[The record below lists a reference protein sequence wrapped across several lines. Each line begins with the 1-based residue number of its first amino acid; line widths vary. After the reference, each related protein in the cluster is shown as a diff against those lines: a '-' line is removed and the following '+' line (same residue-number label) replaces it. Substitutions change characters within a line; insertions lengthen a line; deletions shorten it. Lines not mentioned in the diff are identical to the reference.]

1 MLACLPIASTAGESS
16 GEPAGEQTTVDRPTM
31 RQLRSRSTLPRPP
44 SSRDVINGRVE
55 LRRRFRE
62 ELSHADTGAGATLAA
77 EALLTAAVE
86 ETEHSLKWVMLEE
99 ARRLGEAAGQAAIV
113 SRAIRVPPDIDR
125 EGLEWHRAGVERLL
139 TQLSDD
145 AERWACSGQ
154 SRAGEVRLRKEP
166 SRVARRAAR
175 LPAPAGASLEE
186 ELRRCAVLTTAETH
200 ERPAA

>member
-77 EALLTAAVE
+77 EAAAPEKMKVE
-86 ETEHSLKWVMLEE
+86 
-99 ARRLGEAAGQAAIV
+99 A
-113 SRAIRVPPDIDR
+113 
-125 EGLEWHRAGVERLL
+125 
-139 TQLSDD
+139 
-145 AERWACSGQ
+145 
-154 SRAGEVRLRKEP
+154 
-166 SRVARRAAR
+166 
-175 LPAPAGASLEE
+175 
-186 ELRRCAVLTTAETH
+186 
-200 ERPAA
+200 